1 MATKKKKDSFDEFV
15 FWWDYDNELKTPD
28 KWDVFDEFKTPLTYD
43 DALKIN
49 DASAKAKRKEYF
61 IWYFEPMQITKAEK
75 ERRVKLAECLCD
87 EFVETMIW
95 LYTFKESVDSDDAI
109 ARVSNNYLDAITE
122 YLKSDFKGLSIGTLT
137 EIAPHI
143 EKFAKEIVDT
153 TAKHLDEDRFFS
165 EGRAILM
172 AQNESAFTFN
182 NDDFIQ
188 AISSGKTKKE
198 WIAIIDEVTRP
209 DHFDVDGTI
218 IDIDEY
224 FLVGDSLMLYPL
236 DDEHG
241 ASMEQLCNCRCTIK
255 YS

>member
-109 ARVSNNYLDAITE
+109 ARVSNNYMDAITE

-172 AQNESAFTFN
+172 AQNESLFTF
-182 NDDFIQ
+182 DEEDFRN
-188 AISSGKTKKE
+188 AIKSGKTRKE
-198 WIAIIDEVTRP
+198 WQAIIDERTRV
-209 DHFDVDGTI
+209 DHFDVDGI
-218 IDIDEY
+218 IVPIDEY
-224 FLVGDSLMLYPL
+224 FIVGGELMMYPHDDRASLKNTA
-236 DDEHG
+236 G
-241 ASMEQLCNCRCTIK
+241 CRCSCR